1 MTSSEPGP
9 SFPGFAPGG
18 AVTPLPA
25 ALLSDAVPG
34 MTDAAELLV
43 TVYGIAALSRL
54 RRFPRVAEAAAL
66 RSERALVEALASF
79 CPERSADAAF
89 EDGLRAAAARGTLL
103 VGAAAGADGKPRR
116 LFAMNSADGRRAL
129 ARAGATGGASVAAGI
144 AVGGGAVA
152 ARGNAEA
159 ARLYEDA
166 IGPLPP
172 AIAAEVF
179 EAAAEHPI
187 SWLREAFAEAAAANA
202 RSWRYVSAI
211 LERRR
216 REGRTDEAT
225 GSGDRDGRGAEYE
238 RLVRR

>member
-1 MTSSEPGP
+1 MTRPEPGP
-9 SFPGFAPGG
+9 PFPGFASGG
-18 AVTPLPA
+18 AVAPLPA

-54 RRFPRVAEAAAL
+54 RRFPRVAEASAL
-66 RSERALVEALASF
+66 RSERALVEALASM
-79 CPERSADAAF
+79 CPERSAEDAF
-89 EDGLRAAAARGTLL
+89 EEGLRAAAARGTLL
-103 VGAAAGADGKPRR
+103 VGAAADADGTRR
-116 LFAMNSADGRRAL
+116 TLFALNSADGRRAM
-129 ARAGATGGASVAAGI
+129 ARAGASRAAEI
-144 AVGGGAVA
+144 AVADGAAA

-179 EAAAEHPI
+179 DAAAEHPI

-216 REGRTDEAT
+216 REGLTDEAT
-225 GSGDRDGRGAEYE
+225 GPGDRDGRGAEYE